1 MLPKKRNDPIN
12 PDLLTAYCEITS
24 KQSLENEY
32 DLFKGNPD
40 YKKQLSIIF
49 DNYNGFINQEDS
61 DFKRS
66 IVSLEV
72 IESNNLQSEILC
84 DNQSNPLPKIPLSP
98 SPFPVHLLLKNNCDK
113 MVKLC
118 LLYINQKNI
127 YDYSIKDSET
137 HTVFDYS
144 IERGDVNII
153 KLVLLGGGELQ
164 VNYRTPKFSS
174 NFKVHKDWIYR
185 ILELRKTL
193 NGLQLSR
200 FVPTLTLLECNGV
213 KVWEN
218 LEQYIRCFIY
228 KKDSTELKSWKV
240 LIEEDEKLDWSYL
253 LNKYPTPLDNQVEQQ
268 LHRLGGNISS
278 VNRINSSRGFV
289 DRAHCI
295 GSGGNSAVYEGS
307 FNGKKIAAV
316 GIVDQFNGDAVVKT
330 YGVLFDSHSTYLV
343 MEKAESNLSSKLSN
357 PTEIHKMLKL
367 GIWKCI
373 FKFINDILSDMKCI
387 QSVGMFHRDLK
398 SANLLIRTGDNK
410 VVVSDF
416 GTGRDPKNGE
426 STLKH
431 KVGTCGYLD
440 PLLGSEQKFD
450 ESSDI
455 FSLGIIFWELIVVA
469 MTGVY
474 QRPKSFLF
482 YNDYDICII
491 RKGVFSLEFPEGTPS
506 SLKLL
511 INQMCLIEK
520 VQRPKLDQVCLGF
533 ANIENEFKR
542 NISLIGSNGDS
553 SADEIWREFKLKTI
567 PIKSING
574 EVYNLT
580 YQSAITS
587 RIANNN
593 RFIPSFTEPSKI
605 ISKTFVQFY
614 LEKLFG
620 EINCEISYSDS
631 DLFGFFM
638 DVMHVLKN
646 INPYYKIHFGNSGKI
661 FIFKQKKYEKSQE
674 FDPLKDQY

>member
-1 MLPKKRNDPIN
+1 MKEEKNNFLHFFFQNVNDKHFN
-12 PDLLTAYCEITS
+12 SASDLKT
-24 KQSLENEY
+24 
-32 DLFKGNPD
+32 
-40 YKKQLSIIF
+40 QLSTI
-49 DNYNGFINQEDS
+49 DWKLINQTNRNGET
-61 DFKRS
+61 
-66 IVSLEV
+66 
-72 IESNNLQSEILC
+72 
-84 DNQSNPLPKIPLSP
+84 
-98 SPFPVHLLLKNNCDK
+98 PVHLLLKNGCDK

-127 YDYSIKDSET
+127 YDYWIKDSET

-153 KLVLLGGGELQ
+153 KLVLLGGELQ

-200 FVPTLTLLECNGV
+200 FVPTLTLLECNGG

-228 KKDSTELKSWKV
+228 KKDSTELKM
-240 LIEEDEKLDWSYL
+240 
-253 LNKYPTPLDNQVEQQ
+253 EQQ
-268 LHRLGGNISS
+268 LQRLGGHISN

-289 DRAHCI
+289 DCAHCI
-295 GSGGNSAVYEGS
+295 SSGGNSAVYEGS
-307 FNGKKIAAV
+307 FNGKSAAFKLMSINPQKSFGNFVKEIAAV

-491 RKGVFSLEFPEGTPS
+491 RKGGFSLEFPEGSPS

-511 INQMCLIEK
+511 INQMCSIEK
-520 VQRPKLDQVCLGF
+520 VQRPKLDQS
-533 ANIENEFKR
+533 K
-542 NISLIGSNGDS
+542 
-553 SADEIWREFKLKTI
+553 
-567 PIKSING
+567 NG

-580 YQSAITS
+580 YQSVITS

-638 DVMHVLKN
+638 DVMHVVKN
-646 INPYYKIHFGNSGKI
+646 INPYYKIYFGNSGKI